1 MLSAS
6 ELAFMR
12 SSINQLMPDTCNILS
27 VTRSSDGMGGWS
39 DAWGTATSNV
49 ACRVDYRSSNIGSG
63 GREQITGG
71 ALLPYQMAAITLPYD
86 TTVTPANRIEVDSNV
101 FSIQSVNTGQ
111 SWKAVTRCTCE
122 LVTE

>member
-6 ELAFMR
+6 ELEFMR

-39 DAWGTATSNV
+39 DAWGTATANV
-49 ACRVDYRSSNIGSG
+49 SCRVDYRSS
-63 GREQITGG
+63 GRENITGG
-71 ALLPYQMAAITLPYD
+71 ALLPYQMTTVSMPYD
-86 TTVTPANRIEVDSNV
+86 VTVTTEHRLEIGSNV

>member
-1 MLSAS
+1 
-6 ELAFMR
+6 MR

-39 DAWGTATSNV
+39 DAWGTATAGVS
-49 ACRVDYRSSNIGSG
+49 CRVDYRSSNIGSS
-63 GREQITGG
+63 GRESITGG
-71 ALLPYQMAAITLPYD
+71 ALLPYQMAVVSMPYD
-86 TTVTPANRIEVDSNV
+86 VTVTTEHRLEIGSNV